1 MDYQE
6 RRDKSHKRQHRQD
19 FHEIAPSLFYQKH
32 AEGYQ
37 NEYRKVE

>member
-6 RRDKSHKRQHRQD
+6 RRDESHKRQHRQD
-19 FHEIAPSLFYQKH
+19 FHEIAPRLFDEEH

>member
-1 MDYQE
+1 MTYDK
-6 RRDKSHKRQHRQD
+6 RSHKSHKRQHRQD
-19 FHEIAPSLFYQKH
+19 FHEIAPCLFYQEH

>member
-6 RRDKSHKRQHRQD
+6 RRDESQKRQHRQD
-19 FHEIAPSLFYQKH
+19 FHEIAPCLFYQEH